1 MHLGHTDVTQPAQM
15 KGTDRLVGF
24 SGGGYSTSGEIF
36 DAVYED
42 AKNNNSMFG
51 LHQTFQDNYQA
62 NSKLAHEL
70 AGESIP
76 GFETLRFKD
85 VARSLTEGEA
95 LGTSERDDNYTVDL
109 DMVNTRLK
117 KLKETHPEIQ
127 TFEEMFAAIQKQ
139 AKDTENRAADVSAR
153 ADGFGS
159 VVNFMSGM
167 VGAFNT
173 NDPLNIATLP
183 LGGWGKTATL
193 RIATEMGIGGLS
205 ETINQVL
212 GVRENREFLGL
223 DNSTW
228 RSVQQILFAAGG
240 AGAFRGAIEGAP
252 VLGKAVERKVAP
264 QRALGRELLAALEE
278 VGVPVRSEE
287 FLNQLS
293 PALAD
298 RSNVGSASTRAAR
311 QILEQEQRL
320 ANENPL
326 GKTPEAITENHTR
339 SQAAV
344 EEYRAGMEDTMNGVE
359 TPRTSLFED
368 MNLRG
373 ERRGVPAEE
382 ITRAQNE
389 ASTDLDAEISVK
401 TETITRLEDDIA
413 KIDEKVVANETRPF
427 SEFLREVEPRKADEL
442 AQIEA
447 EKAQPGLGKTKR
459 RRLAE
464 REKKIRDSK
473 PGQQA
478 NANRKADIESNGRE
492 KQIQRSKVQQ
502 QQKEIK
508 ALELRR
514 ERIRAKTAKE
524 FDTTPKVKN
533 PAQEKATS
541 ENVKLED
548 AEAPRIP
555 GIPDRGGMSPSQH
568 VEYTINRLEETD
580 ANLNRAT
587 DEAVT
592 RVEQS
597 FDEVDGTLDIGA
609 TRRVSSE
616 MVVTLDDGVSMTLR
630 NHLDDIKKNEDL
642 VEAIRSCPI

>member
-1 MHLGHTDVTQPAQM
+1 MQLLGHTDTTKPAQM
-15 KGTDRLVGF
+15 RGTDRLVGF
-24 SGGGYSTSGEIF
+24 SGGGYSTTGEIF
-36 DAVYED
+36 GAVYED

-51 LHQTFQDNYQA
+51 LQQTFQDTYQA

-85 VARSLTEGEA
+85 VARSLAEGEA
-95 LGTSERDDNYTVDL
+95 LGMQERDNYAVDL
-109 DMVNTRLK
+109 DMVNLRLK

-127 TFEEMFAAIQKQ
+127 TFEEMFEAIKTQ
-139 AKDTENRAADVSAR
+139 AKTTEVRAADVSAR
-153 ADGFGS
+153 ADGLGS

-212 GVRENREFLGL
+212 GVKENRELLGL
-223 DNSTW
+223 DNSVW

-240 AGAFRGAIEGAP
+240 AGVFRGAIEGAP
-252 VLGKAVERKVAP
+252 VFGKAVERKVAP
-264 QRALGRELLAALEE
+264 ERALGRELLSALEE
-278 VGVPVRSEE
+278 VGVPVRSET

-311 QILEQEQRL
+311 QILEQEGRL
-320 ANENPL
+320 ADENPL

-413 KIDEKVVANETRPF
+413 KIDEKVAANETRPF

-616 MVVTLDDGVSMTLR
+616 MVVALDDGVSMTLR
-630 NHLDDIKKNEDL
+630 KHLDDIKKNEDL